1 MKSLL
6 LALLA
11 IASLALS
18 VTAFA
23 QQTGGRGVP
32 VPGGVNC
39 GGVPGGTSTTGC
51 GGVPGGSGSAIPTAI
66 HFWPMNEGT
75 GSTFVDHVGSTNLTA
90 SNVTWA
96 VSSGLGSSAVAQF
109 NGTTSSAVASA
120 VDSTLNFNG
129 TSPMSIAFW
138 VLPVSNNSATFAGNL
153 ETASE
158 YQGWEATNT
167 GSTGPGIL
175 VVNTITSNQM
185 TAVDETVL
193 IASPYLIVITYT
205 GSLNVS
211 GVAIYSNGTS
221 LSVTDLA
228 GTLSTGGISSTQPFM
243 VGARGNATNFY
254 DGAMAYMRVWNQVL
268 TPTQVS
274 ALYALGPQ

>member
-32 VPGGVNC
+32 TSGGGVNC

-51 GGVPGGSGSAIPTAI
+51 GGVPGGSGSAIPAAI
-66 HFWPMNEGT
+66 HFWPMNEGA

-138 VLPVSNNSATFAGNL
+138 VFPVSNNPATFAGNL

-158 YQGWEATNT
+158 YQGWEATLDV
-167 GSTGPGIL
+167 STGLL
-175 VVNTITSNQM
+175 VVNTVTTNQM
-185 TAVDETVL
+185 SALGTTALATNTATFVVM
-193 IASPYLIVITYT
+193 TYT
-205 GSLNVS
+205 GSLNAAGVS
-211 GVAIYSNGTS
+211 IYIDGVAQT
-221 LSVTDLA
+221 VTDQS
-228 GTLSTGGISSTQPFM
+228 GTLTAGATSTQPFIM
-243 VGARGNATNFY
+243 GARGNATSFY
-254 DGAMAYMRVWNQVL
+254 DGGMAYMRVWNQVL
-268 TPTQVS
+268 MPTQVS